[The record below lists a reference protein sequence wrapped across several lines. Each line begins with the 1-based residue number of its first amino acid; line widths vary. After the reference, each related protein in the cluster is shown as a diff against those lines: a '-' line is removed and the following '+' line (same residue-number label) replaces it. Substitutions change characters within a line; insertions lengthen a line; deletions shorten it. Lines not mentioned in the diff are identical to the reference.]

1 MNRRSLREQV
11 FKILFRVEFNS
22 AEEMEEQCRLFLE
35 YEDMDISE
43 KDGAL
48 ITERFNAV
56 QDKLDQIDSMINE
69 RTRGWTTERMGKV
82 DLAILRLALFEMK
95 FDEAIPEG
103 VAINEAV
110 ELAKKFGQEESA
122 GFINGVLAKLTCDK
136 SVEEE

>member
-11 FKILFRVEFNS
+11 FKLLFRVEFNS

-35 YEDMDISE
+35 HEDMEISE
-43 KDGAL
+43 RDGEW
-48 ITERFNAV
+48 ITERFGAV
-56 QDKLDQIDSMINE
+56 WSRLTEIDSLLNE
-69 RTRGWTTERMGKV
+69 RTKGWTTERMGKV

-95 FDEAIPEG
+95 FDEAVPQG

-122 GFINGVLAKLTCDK
+122 GFVNGVLAKFADTK
-136 SVEEE
+136 QN

>member
-122 GFINGVLAKLTCDK
+122 GFINGVLAKFADTK
-136 SVEEE
+136 QA

>member
-69 RTRGWTTERMGKV
+69 RTKVNGITYHIRTKSGFNSLNFSTPFAPFSASPTT
-82 DLAILRLALFEMK
+82 L
-95 FDEAIPEG
+95 
-103 VAINEAV
+103 
-110 ELAKKFGQEESA
+110 
-122 GFINGVLAKLTCDK
+122 
-136 SVEEE
+136 